1 MTLSRQRR
9 PWSLHRVCKTLCARV
24 QVSSGAS
31 HDLQEATRIA
41 RHVVTQCGFSDAIG
55 PVHVGEKASA
65 DLQRRVDGEMG
76 RLLRE
81 AHARVTA
88 LLARPRLGLE
98 GVGSTAGRRAR
109 SGLRRRAGGE
119 VWRLLRRHTCA

>member
-1 MTLSRQRR
+1 M
-9 PWSLHRVCKTLCARV
+9 
-24 QVSSGAS
+24 SSGAS

-55 PVHVGEKASA
+55 PVHVGERASA

-98 GVGSTAGRRAR
+98 GLGPLRARACAPACGAARAAR
-109 SGLRRRAGGE
+109 SGGCCVRRMRA
-119 VWRLLRRHTCA
+119 